1 MCGQRRLMT
10 FLCAGPDRAN
20 TSRPMPP
27 RSWGGQRD
35 GYIERKCRK
44 QGGLASNQ
52 EPHSQLISMKNYS
65 ATLKALKK
73 CLILSCMVGKPQF
86 VMVIALSPSPESR
99 EALHETLEAYRQAMG
114 ILGGTKGAN
123 LVALHEEAYEEIRAR
138 TGLPSRMATLA
149 LRDRSRRSDWAPIE
163 DIPLDSKLFSLKGPD
178 SVSISTVKGRV
189 NVPYSVEGY
198 RNGWDD
204 FAEARLCFDRASIKL
219 LVGAQTGPRSQ
230 KEVFM
235 SNEGIL
241 ARLGR
246 VIAGVLNTAVD
257 TAENSNPI
265 AVAQQALREIDKI
278 TDEARAV
285 LGRAI
290 ASGHRLKAKAEDLDA
305 EIRDLDEKIKTG
317 LSRGREDLA
326 RAATGVQIDL
336 EAQRNAI
343 EKAIADNAGEIAEAE
358 ATLSSIASA
367 RADATKRLEDAE
379 RAERT
384 VVAAATPSQRNDQRL
399 AAALAAVERVTG
411 VPARPVQ
418 GAAELEELGKL
429 QREDAIEARLK
440 VFREGQR

>member
-1 MCGQRRLMT
+1 
-10 FLCAGPDRAN
+10 
-20 TSRPMPP
+20 
-27 RSWGGQRD
+27 
-35 GYIERKCRK
+35 
-44 QGGLASNQ
+44 
-52 EPHSQLISMKNYS
+52 
-65 ATLKALKK
+65 
-73 CLILSCMVGKPQF
+73 MVL
-86 VMVIALSPSPESR
+86 VLSPSPESR
-99 EALHETLEAYRQAMG
+99 EALYETREAYRQAMQ
-114 ILGGTKGAN
+114 ILDGTTGAN

-149 LRDRSRRSDWAPIE
+149 LRDRSRRAEGAVID

-178 SVSISTVKGRV
+178 SVSISTVRGRV
-189 NVPYSVEGY
+189 NVAYSVDGY
-198 RNGWDD
+198 RGGWDD
-204 FAEARLCFDRASIKL
+204 FAEARLCFDRTSISI
-219 LVGAQTGPRSQ
+219 LVGVQVSPKSQ
-230 KEVFM
+230 KEITM

-285 LGRAI
+285 LGVAI

-305 EIRDLDEKIKTG
+305 EIRDLDDKIKTG
-317 LSRGREDLA
+317 LAKGREDLA

-343 EKAIADNAGEIAEAE
+343 DKAIADNAGEIAEAE
-358 ATLSSIASA
+358 ATLRSIASA
-367 RADATKRLEDAE
+367 RADAMKRLEDAQ
-379 RAERT
+379 RAERVT
-384 VVAAATPSQRNDQRL
+384 SPATPSQRNDQRL

-411 VPARPVQ
+411 VPAKPVL
-418 GAAELEELGKL
+418 GSPEIEELGKM
-429 QREDAIEARLK
+429 QREDAIEARLR

>member
-1 MCGQRRLMT
+1 
-10 FLCAGPDRAN
+10 
-20 TSRPMPP
+20 
-27 RSWGGQRD
+27 
-35 GYIERKCRK
+35 
-44 QGGLASNQ
+44 
-52 EPHSQLISMKNYS
+52 
-65 ATLKALKK
+65 
-73 CLILSCMVGKPQF
+73 MVL
-86 VMVIALSPSPESR
+86 ALSPSPESR
-99 EALHETLEAYRQAMG
+99 QALDETLEAYRQAMA
-114 ILGGTKGAN
+114 ILDGTKGAN

-149 LRDRSRRSDWAPIE
+149 LRDRSRRTVGDPIE

-178 SVSISTVKGRV
+178 SVSISTVTGRV
-189 NVPYSVEGY
+189 TVPYSVDGY
-198 RNGWDD
+198 RDGWND
-204 FAEARLCFDRASIKL
+204 FSEARLFFGRPLIRIL
-219 LVGAQTGPRSQ
+219 IGVQTGPQFQ
-230 KEVFM
+230 KEITM

-246 VIAGVLNTAVD
+246 VIAGVVNNAVD
-257 TAENSNPI
+257 TAESSNPI

-285 LGRAI
+285 LGVAL

-317 LSRGREDLA
+317 LARGREDLA

-343 EKAIADNAGEIAEAE
+343 DKAIAENAGEIAEAE
-358 ATLSSIASA
+358 ATLRSIASA
-367 RADATKRLEDAE
+367 RADAKKRLEDAE

-384 VVAAATPSQRNDQRL
+384 VFPAATPSQRNDQRL

-411 VPARPVQ
+411 VPIKPTQ
-418 GAAELEELGKL
+418 GSAEIEELGKM
-429 QREDAIEARLK
+429 QRDDAIEARLK